1 MTVWITRTRPGAD
14 QTAGRLRALGVEV
27 LVDPVLEVR
36 RLDVEV
42 DASGYQALAFTSPNG
57 VEAFCALSAE
67 RDLPAFAV
75 GDATAAALRLAGFA
89 SVESASGDVEALAAL
104 LLARRAGR
112 VLAPGAA
119 EPAADLGALATGP
132 GVEVTALPVYET
144 VERHP
149 ERALTDAGITTVMI
163 HSPRAARQVL
173 AVASDR
179 LPRVDFVALSAAC
192 AAPFEGQGAKSVAVA
207 PFPDDASL
215 VRLTADVV
223 SKAP

>member
-14 QTAGRLRALGVEV
+14 QTAERLRALGVV
-27 LVDPVLEVR
+27 ALVDPVLDVR

-42 DASGYQALAFTSPNG
+42 DTRGYQALAFTSPNG
-57 VEAFCALSAE
+57 VEAFCALSKK

-75 GDATAAALRLAGFA
+75 GDATAAALTQAGFA

-119 EPAADLGALATGP
+119 DPAADLGALASGP
-132 GVEVTALPVYET
+132 GVEVTALPVYQT
-144 VERHP
+144 VERQP
-149 ERALTDAGITTVMI
+149 ETALTDAGIKTVMI

-173 AVASDR
+173 SVAPDWLSR
-179 LPRVDFVALSAAC
+179 LDVVALSAAC
-192 AAPFEGQGAKSVAVA
+192 AAPFEGRSAKSVAVA

>member
-14 QTAGRLRALGVEV
+14 QTAERLRALGVEA

-36 RLDVEV
+36 RLDVGVETR
-42 DASGYQALAFTSPNG
+42 GYQALAFTSPNG
-57 VEAFCALSAE
+57 VEAFSVLSAE

-75 GDATAAALRLAGFA
+75 GDATAAALTQAGFA

-104 LLARRAGR
+104 LLARRPGR

-119 EPAADLGALATGP
+119 EPAADLGALATSP
-132 GVEVTALPVYET
+132 GVEVTALPVYES
-144 VERHP
+144 VERRP
-149 ERALTDAGITTVMI
+149 VAALADAGIAAVMI

-173 AVASDR
+173 SVGAER
-179 LPRVDFVALSAAC
+179 LPRLDVVALSAAC
-192 AAPFEGQGAKSVAVA
+192 AAPFEGRGAKSVAVA